1 MSSGTE
7 KRNESDT
14 QCHRKRQSGHN
25 GLGLQCLRKENAN
38 ILDISQ
44 TVMSECFTMIMLLD
58 VSDLSSSFKEF
69 KEEMAEL
76 GKNHGLEIAVH
87 REEIFRACNRI

>member
-1 MSSGTE
+1 MKAILSVIGKDRVGIMALVCNVCA
-7 KRNESDT
+7 KR
-14 QCHRKRQSGHN
+14 
-25 GLGLQCLRKENAN
+25 NAN

-58 VSDLSSSFKEF
+58 VSVLSSSFKEF

>member
-1 MSSGTE
+1 MKAVLSVIG
-7 KRNESDT
+7 KDRVGIMAMVCNV
-14 QCHRKRQSGHN
+14 CANR
-25 GLGLQCLRKENAN
+25 NAN

-76 GKNHGLEIAVH
+76 GKNSNLEIAVH